1 MKMYD
6 VAITGGGASGLYLA
20 ALLGGRLSAVVIE
33 SGARVGSKLSAT
45 GGGQGNLT
53 NTGVCADRYFCSD
66 RRLVESVAGSDWR
79 SVLAP
84 FDGLFTADARG
95 RVYPAGR
102 QASALTDCLRRKAEA
117 NADIMTETSVLGIK
131 RAADGFLLKTDKG
144 AVRARNAVLC
154 TGGMDTR
161 TVFSGHTGYDLATS
175 LGHSVTAL
183 YPAITQLALTDKSL
197 RALKGVRTDC
207 RVRAYGCGEFI
218 AETEGEVI
226 FGDGVVG
233 GSAVYYISSFVT
245 DKRNVKLEFEFLPG
259 VSEEEIA
266 EDVRRKT
273 ALGVERGELLGITL
287 NNRLGRAVVAR
298 TDGGAEEIAHTVKHF
313 TVGIAGAKGFYGA
326 QVTKGGIPLSEVT
339 DGLESRFVKGLYF
352 AGEILDVDGECGG
365 FNLHWAFSSAAR
377 VARSLTGGAK

>member
-144 AVRARNAVLC
+144 VVRARNAVLC
-154 TGGMDTR
+154 TGGMDMR

-259 VSEEEIA
+259 VSEEGDRGGCA
-266 EDVRRKT
+266 EKDGARRRARRTARDNSEQPPRQKRSSRARTATRRRSRIRSSISRSVSPARKVFT
-273 ALGVERGELLGITL
+273 ALRSQK
-287 NNRLGRAVVAR
+287 AA
-298 TDGGAEEIAHTVKHF
+298 
-313 TVGIAGAKGFYGA
+313 
-326 QVTKGGIPLSEVT
+326 
-339 DGLESRFVKGLYF
+339 SR
-352 AGEILDVDGECGG
+352 
-365 FNLHWAFSSAAR
+365 SPR
-377 VARSLTGGAK
+377 